1 MRPESDGPAQLRA
14 RRGILTKVRRLL
26 LSTLLAAAL
35 LLPAS
40 AQAAHRAPCT
50 PGATG
55 GPTCTW
61 WDAKVTFIAD
71 GDTIDARIE
80 GGAVK
85 PIRFVGIN
93 AMELTRYSKY
103 PSRRRGACH
112 GLEATALIERAI
124 KRSHLRVRLAAQH
137 ASSRSGHRLRRSVWV
152 RYGGRWRDLARMQ
165 LTAGQA
171 LWLPNKGESAH
182 DHEYARLASA
192 AIAAQRNLY
201 DPDFCGAG
209 PDQDLPLSVVVNWD
223 ADGNDEAN
231 IDGEW
236 ADVRNAGSRPLSL
249 KGWRFRDS
257 ALRSY
262 AFPAS
267 ASVPAHGAIR
277 LRMGCGSDTSSVLHW
292 CQKASVFE
300 NAGDGGYLYDPDG
313 DVRASFLY
321 PCALDCTDPLSGR
334 VRVEVHPGTPESIEV
349 VNTGATPADVSDHV
363 LKLRNHG
370 RAGQYVFGI
379 PLAAGTVIA
388 PGDTLTVR
396 PPHADALANNGGVVE
411 LRTLTDVFTACAAW
425 GFGRC

>member
-1 MRPESDGPAQLRA
+1 MRC
-14 RRGILTKVRRLL
+14 LL
-26 LSTLLAAAL
+26 LTAVLALAATAA
-35 LLPAS
+35 PAH
-40 AQAAHRAPCT
+40 AAHRAPCT
-50 PGATG
+50 PGDGG

-61 WDAKVTFIAD
+61 WDAKVTFVAD

-80 GGAVK
+80 GSAEK

-112 GLEATALIERAI
+112 GLEATALTERAI
-124 KRSHLRVRLAAQH
+124 KRSHGRIRLAAQH

-152 RYGGRWRDLARMQ
+152 RSGGRWRDVSRMQ
-165 LTAGQA
+165 LAAGQA

-182 DHEYARLASA
+182 DREYARLASQS
-192 AIAAQRNLY
+192 IAAQRNLY
-201 DPDFCGAG
+201 DPDACGAG
-209 PDQDLPLSVVVNWD
+209 PDQDLPVSVVVNWD

-236 ADVRNAGSRPLSL
+236 ADVRNGGARPLSL

-262 AFPAS
+262 RFPAS
-267 ASVPAHGAIR
+267 AVVPAHGSLR
-277 LRMGCGSDTSSVLHW
+277 LRMGCGSDTTSQLHW
-292 CQKASVFE
+292 CQRASVFE

-313 DVRASFLY
+313 DVRASFLF

-334 VRVEVHPGTPESIEV
+334 VRVEVHPKTPESIDV
-349 VNTGATPADVSDHV
+349 TNTGPSPADLTDHV

-379 PLAAGTVIA
+379 VLDAGTVLA
-388 PGDTLTVR
+388 PGATVTLR
-396 PPHADALANNGGVVE
+396 PPHADALSNQGGVME
-411 LRTLTDVFTACAAW
+411 LRTLTDVLTACSAW
-425 GFGRC
+425 GFGTC